1 MVQGYK
7 KSFEIIMKIY
17 DQIISFPQ
25 QFLWNPK
32 IEYGKN
38 KSPKS
43 VERIAICGMGG
54 SALAGDIMR
63 SWLERDDIII
73 HRDFYLP
80 KGKSPDFAI
89 TVSYS
94 GNTEE
99 TLTSFEL
106 ALKKRIPVV
115 AVSSG
120 GKLEELSRLH
130 KTPFIKLPV
139 GFQPRQTIGYMLKT
153 LTAILAPRHLG
164 ELEKLSAL
172 NPLLFKKKGEE
183 LSHKIFGKI
192 PLIYSSAKLETLS
205 YNWKIRLNETAKL
218 PAFTAVI
225 PEVFHNEMTS
235 FDMGRKLYLLKNKFF
250 FIILTDDK
258 DFLETQKRIQIFKSL
273 FTKKE
278 FSVEIINF
286 KDKSYLESFFEAV
299 IIADWT
305 SYFLALKAKATPEEV
320 LWVEEFKRLSQK

>member
-1 MVQGYK
+1 
-7 KSFEIIMKIY
+7 MKIY
-17 DQIISFPQ
+17 DQIISFPK
-25 QFLWNPK
+25 QFLWKPE

-38 KSPKS
+38 LSLKSGM
-43 VERIAICGMGG
+43 RIAICGMGG
-54 SALAGDIMR
+54 SALAGDIIR
-63 SWLERDDIII
+63 SWRDWDNIIT

-80 KGKSPDFAI
+80 KESFDFVIA
-89 TVSYS
+89 VSYS

-130 KTPFIKLPV
+130 KTPFIKLPA
-139 GFQPRQTIGYMLKT
+139 GFEPRQTLGYMLKA
-153 LTAILAPRHLG
+153 LAAILAPRHLG

-192 PLIYSSAKLETLS
+192 PLIYSSAKLETLA

-218 PAFTAVI
+218 PAFSAII

-235 FDMGRKLYLLKNKFF
+235 FDMGRKLRGLKNKFF

-258 DFLETQKRIQIFKSL
+258 NFPETQKRIQIFKNL

-278 FSVEIINF
+278 FSVEIIKF
-286 KDKSYLESFFEAV
+286 TDKSYLESFFEAV
-299 IIADWT
+299 ILADWT
-305 SYFLALKAKATPEEV
+305 SYFLALEAKVNPEEV
-320 LWVEEFKRLSQK
+320 PWVEEFKKLSKK